1 MKKKKVCCITGTRA
15 DYPRVKSVLK
25 LIKKNKNLDL
35 QIIVTGSHLLK
46 SHGFSYKE
54 ILNDGFKINKKVK
67 MYDGDYDSPLG
78 MTLATAKCTAGIA
91 DALDSLKPDVVLLT
105 VDRVETLSAATAAS
119 LMNFPIFHIQG
130 GEVTGTIDESIRHAV
145 TKLSHFHFP
154 ATSDAKKRIIKMG
167 EPTKYVKKV
176 GCPYI
181 DEINDLKPTSKK
193 QLGRKY
199 KLPFDKRFCI
209 FTQHPV
215 TTEYG
220 EESYQ
225 ILETLKALDDFNDFN
240 VINLS
245 SNPDA
250 GGKKISRLLKD
261 NKKFFFIP
269 NMDSKD
275 FLSLMKYASFM
286 IGNSSAGIRE
296 APSFGLPVIN
306 IGTRQNGRLRAS
318 NVLDVNHDSYEI
330 KKAIQKVLNDK
341 KFLLKMKN
349 LKNPYGDG
357 KAAKRIVNFI
367 EKTKITKQFI
377 QKRIVDVE

>member
-1 MKKKKVCCITGTRA
+1 MSLYRWNN
-15 DYPRVKSVLK
+15 LK
-25 LIKKNKNLDL
+25 L
-35 QIIVTGSHLLK
+35 
-46 SHGFSYKE
+46 
-54 ILNDGFKINKKVK
+54 
-67 MYDGDYDSPLG
+67 
-78 MTLATAKCTAGIA
+78 
-91 DALDSLKPDVVLLT
+91 
-105 VDRVETLSAATAAS
+105 
-119 LMNFPIFHIQG
+119 
-130 GEVTGTIDESIRHAV
+130 
-145 TKLSHFHFP
+145 
-154 ATSDAKKRIIKMG
+154 
-167 EPTKYVKKV
+167 
-176 GCPYI
+176 
-181 DEINDLKPTSKK
+181 TSKK
-193 QLGRKY
+193 ELRRKY
-199 KLPFDKRFCI
+199 KLPFDRRFCI

-250 GGKKISRLLKD
+250 GGKRISRLLED
-261 NKKFFFIP
+261 NKKFTFIP

-275 FLSLMKYASFM
+275 FLSLMKYATFM

-296 APSFGLPVIN
+296 APSFGLPAIN

-318 NVLDVNHDSYEI
+318 NVLDVKHDRYEI

-357 KAAKRIVNFI
+357 KAAKKIVKFI
-367 EKTKITKQFI
+367 EETKITRQFI